1 MIVPTRLV
9 PLGLFL
15 LTLGAAPAMAQSL
28 QSLGQ
33 AAGGMLSGQSGG
45 SSMGGMSGVS
55 GIGGSLGGLLGKAGP
70 AISSAPTSN
79 LSGLLT
85 YCVQNNVLQGS
96 NASSATSALG
106 SLTGRQGV
114 STTQPGYAQ
123 GYGQGARG
131 TLESGNGNALSLNSL
146 PAPARSKVCDMVL
159 SRAKS
164 MM

>member
-45 SSMGGMSGVS
+45 SSMGGMSS
-55 GIGGSLGGLLGKAGP
+55 LGGSLGGLLGKAGP
-70 AISSAPTSN
+70 AVSSAPTSN

-96 NASSATSALG
+96 SASSATSALG
-106 SLTGRQGV
+106 SLTGRRGV
-114 STTQPGYAQ
+114 STTEPGYAQ
-123 GYGQGARG
+123 GYAQGARG